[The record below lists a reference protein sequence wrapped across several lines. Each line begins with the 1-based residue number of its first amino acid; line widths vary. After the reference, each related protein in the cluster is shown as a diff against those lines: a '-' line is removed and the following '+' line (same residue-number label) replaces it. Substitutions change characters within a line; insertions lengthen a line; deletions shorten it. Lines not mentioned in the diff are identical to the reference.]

1 MLKNIK
7 FPLALLYL
15 AHLILIV
22 CRLHYL
28 YPILKG
34 GTNGLI
40 FLFWLRYLMLGKM
53 ASDGNLKTWVSDK
66 LMSIL
71 GYSQPTLVQYII
83 GLGKA

>member
-1 MLKNIK
+1 MLKKKNFHWHYYIG
-7 FPLALLYL
+7 P
-15 AHLILIV
+15 HLILIV
-22 CRLHYL
+22 CRLRYL

-34 GTNGLI
+34 GTAGLI
-40 FLFWLRYLMLGKM
+40 WLFWLHYLMPGKM